1 MNSSERPPDFD
12 RQCRRRA
19 TLARVWEDLLVKR
32 DRPEGLGLFRAILSV
47 GLPSALDR
55 LTRHMD
61 RIAGRSFNGR
71 WQRVF
76 AQGQSMIPWLF
87 MLPAIVFTMLGPT
100 PRWRGLP
107 VAATLL
113 AGLAA
118 YVACVRLWPARWSHG
133 KGLLGLQWLVLALLS
148 ALLWWQSGPSSIEAE
163 AAPYRHV
170 FAPILLLLLLVAA
183 LAFPLADWVLKGMAT
198 KHAPLLTRLLA
209 RTELF
214 DKPRAPEPS
223 LRRFLHGLIN
233 APLYHPLHL
242 LLLPALPA
250 VLVPRHYAQPTYAAL
265 WLAVSWLILTFAGM
279 YDRLN
284 LTVRVVKRM
293 FLIGG
298 QGLVSVA
305 IIVLAALRLAGVDYV
320 TTLLDTA
327 SAMVVSFYILA
338 AYSAFWLYE
347 YWINRALAERLLPLL
362 DVTAPPG
369 ARLAWVPYPVR
380 SEAVDS
386 RVQATGRAIEVF
398 AGGRFVV
405 TGGYLDPDSKT
416 TCGQW
421 RPYERDDLF
430 QCLADSASRDNDPEE
445 TYRANMAVA
454 EVDKRCKL
462 YFNLLNIGLLALAL
476 GLGFGLHSVAKKQ
489 QLPGVQGQLLVG
501 ERVASQPVDLREHV
515 FTGNTERRPK
525 IFLAVSGGGTRAALY
540 AASVLRGLAQIGR
553 AGDVVLISGVSGGA
567 AALTYFAIHRSEL
580 LAAPAGPC
588 GPAELEQMA
597 AQAQPRKGEDPWC
610 RFIEV
615 MARPYIDDVL
625 RGVSELQVL
634 RSKTTSHLLQESLAR
649 GLDHGAGAPT
659 KLANIRELGL
669 ILNSTLAGHP
679 VAAPGGAQAAVPC
692 PRETAPALPPAS
704 PAAPAAG
711 ASSQV
716 NAVLPDTWDSSSAGG
731 ILAFTNVRNLGAFPA
746 SAGALPCAPDERLPY
761 LLVGGEATELA
772 AATALAANFPPV
784 FPNAAVDVGVDVGQG
799 KPAIHRYWVTD
810 GGAAE
815 NRGVISLLYA
825 LRGMLDDCAGSP
837 LCAGPAPDLHVIVA
851 DASALSFDY
860 QPDRGVSAKLGA
872 SSKFSG
878 QLMIELGASTERAY
892 RALGQ
897 GRLMVSYLPMPL
909 LLRSRGGLGTH
920 WMMPAQ
926 VTLRDDAALSGSKA
940 KVIDRPDRWHTMAL
954 LTCLHDVQSAPPR
967 DHPCAAMHAG
977 ELGQHLSADLHA
989 RAWQALTQGLAAKR

>member
-1 MNSSERPPDFD
+1 MNPPECPPDFD
-12 RQCRRRA
+12 RQCQRRA
-19 TLARVWEDLLVKR
+19 TLARVWDDLLVR
-32 DRPEGLGLFRAILSV
+32 RNRPAALGRFLAILSV
-47 GLPSALDR
+47 GLPSAIDR

-61 RIAGRSFNGR
+61 RVAGRSFNGR
-71 WQRVF
+71 WQHLF
-76 AQGQSMIPWLF
+76 AQGHSMIPWLC

-107 VAATLL
+107 LAMTLM
-113 AGLAA
+113 AGLVV
-118 YVACVRLWPARWSHG
+118 YVAGVRLRPARRAHG
-133 KGLLGLQWLVLALLS
+133 RGLLGLQWLVLALLS

-183 LAFPLADWVLKGMAT
+183 LAFPLADLVLKGMAT
-198 KHAPLLTRLLA
+198 EHGPLLARLLA
-209 RTELF
+209 GTELF
-214 DKPRAPEPS
+214 DPSRQPEPS
-223 LRRFLHGLIN
+223 VRRFLHGLIN

-242 LLLPALPA
+242 LLLPALPV
-250 VLVPRHYAQPTYAAL
+250 VLVPRHYAEPTYAAL

-284 LTVRVVKRM
+284 LAIRVVKRM

-298 QGLVSVA
+298 QGLVSIA
-305 IIVLAALRLAGVDYV
+305 IIVLAVLRLARVDYV

-362 DVTAPPG
+362 DQAAPPG

-380 SEAVDS
+380 PEAVAS
-386 RVQATGRAIEVF
+386 RVQTTGRAIEVF

-421 RPYERDDLF
+421 QPYERDELF
-430 QCLADSASRDNDPEE
+430 QRLADTALRDGDPDAI
-445 TYRANMAVA
+445 YRANMAVA
-454 EVDKRCKL
+454 EVEKRCKL

-476 GLGFGLHSVAKKQ
+476 GLGFGLHSAAKKQ
-489 QLPGVQGQLLVG
+489 QRPGVQGQLLVG
-501 ERVASQPVDLREHV
+501 ERVASQPVDLREQV
-515 FTGNTERRPK
+515 FTGNTARRPK

-553 AGDVVLISGVSGGA
+553 AGDVVLISGVSGGG
-567 AALTYFAIHRSEL
+567 AALTYFAIHRAEL
-580 LAAPAGPC
+580 LAAPMGPC

-597 AQAQPRKGEDPWC
+597 SHPEPRKGEDAWC

-634 RSKTTSHLLQESLAR
+634 RSKTTGHLLQESLAR
-649 GLDHGAGAPT
+649 GLDTGAGAPT
-659 KLANIRELGL
+659 KLASIRELGL
-669 ILNSTLAGHP
+669 ILNATLAGQP
-679 VAAPGGAQAAVPC
+679 VAVPGGAQATVPC
-692 PRETAPALPPAS
+692 PRETVPAVPPASAAASASPQVNALPP
-704 PAAPAAG
+704 
-711 ASSQV
+711 
-716 NAVLPDTWDSSSAGG
+716 DKWDSSSAGG
-731 ILAFTNVRNLGAFPA
+731 ILAFTNMRNLGAFPA

-761 LLVGGEATELA
+761 LLVGGEGTELA

-784 FPNAAVDVGVDVGQG
+784 FPNAAVDVGVDVGRD
-799 KPAIHRYWVTD
+799 KPVIHRYWVTD

-825 LRGMLDDCAGSP
+825 LRGMVNDCTGSP
-837 LCAGPAPDLHVIVA
+837 LCAGPAPDLHVVVA

-860 QPDRGVSAKLGA
+860 QPDRGVGAKLGA

-878 QLMIELGASTERAY
+878 QLMIELGASITDAY
-892 RALGQ
+892 RTLGQ
-897 GRLMVSYLPMPL
+897 GRLTVSYLPMPL

-920 WMMPAQ
+920 WMMPAE
-926 VTLRDDAALSGSKA
+926 VTLRDDAALSGKA
-940 KVIDRPDRWHTMAL
+940 KVIARHDRWQTMAL
-954 LTCLHDVQSAPPR
+954 VTCLHDAHSAPPSN
-967 DHPCAAMHAG
+967 HPCAAMHAG
-977 ELGQHLSADLHA
+977 DLGQHLSADSHA
-989 RAWQALTQGLAAKR
+989 RAWQALAQGLAAKR